1 MSETLNITSSGRQER
16 YRELLPQLKSLV
28 EQEKDAIAN
37 IANVCAALSQAM
49 GFFWVGCYRVYG
61 NELLLGPFRGDIA
74 CTRIRHGKGVC
85 GSAWAQQT
93 TLIIPDVDAF
103 PGHIACSSQSRSE
116 VVVPVFYEG
125 KVVGVLDVDS
135 DKLNDFSLSV
145 DGYWLAE
152 VARLIA
158 PFVKDIALL

>member
-61 NELLLGPFRGDIA
+61 NELLLGPSGATLPVRA
-74 CTRIRHGKGVC
+74 SVMARESAVPHGR
-85 GSAWAQQT
+85 
-93 TLIIPDVDAF
+93 
-103 PGHIACSSQSRSE
+103 SR
-116 VVVPVFYEG
+116 PH
-125 KVVGVLDVDS
+125 
-135 DKLNDFSLSV
+135 
-145 DGYWLAE
+145 
-152 VARLIA
+152 
-158 PFVKDIALL
+158 

>member
-74 CTRIRHGKGVC
+74 CTRPSWQGSLRFRMGAADHIDYSRC
-85 GSAWAQQT
+85 GRFPRTYRLQQSI
-93 TLIIPDVDAF
+93 TLRGGSTCF
-103 PGHIACSSQSRSE
+103 
-116 VVVPVFYEG
+116 
-125 KVVGVLDVDS
+125 L
-135 DKLNDFSLSV
+135 
-145 DGYWLAE
+145 
-152 VARLIA
+152 
-158 PFVKDIALL
+158 